1 MQKIMFF
8 MQDWN
13 ILTLMLSKGK
23 KTGKTKLYTD
33 EAWNGLNR
41 VYLYI

>member
-1 MQKIMFF
+1 MFF

-23 KTGKTKLYTD
+23 KT
-33 EAWNGLNR
+33 EAKQNFTQMRHGMA
-41 VYLYI
+41 